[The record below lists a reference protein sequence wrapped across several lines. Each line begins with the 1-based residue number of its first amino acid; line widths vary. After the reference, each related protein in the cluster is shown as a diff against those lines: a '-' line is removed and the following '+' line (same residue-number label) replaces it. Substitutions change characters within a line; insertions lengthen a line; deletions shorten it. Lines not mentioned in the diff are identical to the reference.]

1 MAVTDTPLPSTK
13 RLSDLS
19 KVTQLLEGVG
29 GTPHLNP
36 GHLAPASVLLSQNM
50 PFPKEG
56 NIFIF
61 FDQIVVY
68 EIEICTCFY

>member
-19 KVTQLLEGVG
+19 KVTQLLAGVEG
-29 GTPHLNP
+29 GTLHLNP

-50 PFPKEG
+50 PFPKEA

-61 FDQIVVY
+61 FDQIFVC
-68 EIEICTCFY
+68 I

>member
-19 KVTQLLEGVG
+19 KVTQLLAVAG
-29 GTPHLNP
+29 GERGTTPHLNP

-50 PFPKEG
+50 PFPKEA

-61 FDQIVVY
+61 FDQIFFC
-68 EIEICTCFY
+68 I